1 MTLPRSKLTLV
12 RFQYAAP
19 FNNLTMKKSNNI
31 KITDNPNLL
40 AFCNKILIYNS
51 ILEDEMSRNMFFVS
65 LISSDNLVDEHS
77 CDETIDTA
85 EFILHNINLF
95 VLNEEIKQKTIDYL
109 KEAINIAERDKK
121 EFINK

>member
-1 MTLPRSKLTLV
+1 MSTRKITD
-12 RFQYAAP
+12 
-19 FNNLTMKKSNNI
+19 K

-40 AFCNKILIYNS
+40 AFCNKILLYNS
-51 ILEDEMSRNMFFVS
+51 ILEGEISRNMFFVS

-85 EFILHNINLF
+85 NFILHNINLF
-95 VLNEEIKQKTIDYL
+95 VLNDEVKEKTVGYL
-109 KEAINIAERDKK
+109 NDAIEIAERDKK

>member
-1 MTLPRSKLTLV
+1 
-12 RFQYAAP
+12 
-19 FNNLTMKKSNNI
+19 MKKSNNI

>member
-1 MTLPRSKLTLV
+1 MSTRKITD
-12 RFQYAAP
+12 
-19 FNNLTMKKSNNI
+19 K

-51 ILEDEMSRNMFFVS
+51 ILEDEMPRNMFFVS

>member
-1 MTLPRSKLTLV
+1 
-12 RFQYAAP
+12 
-19 FNNLTMKKSNNI
+19 MKKSNNI

-40 AFCNKILIYNS
+40 AFCNKILLYNS

-85 EFILHNINLF
+85 NFILHNINLF
-95 VLNEEIKQKTIDYL
+95 VLNDEVKEKTVGYL
-109 KEAINIAERDKK
+109 NDAIEIAERDKK

>member
-1 MTLPRSKLTLV
+1 M
-12 RFQYAAP
+12 
-19 FNNLTMKKSNNI
+19 
-31 KITDNPNLL
+31 
-40 AFCNKILIYNS
+40 IYNS

>member
-1 MTLPRSKLTLV
+1 ML
-12 RFQYAAP
+12 
-19 FNNLTMKKSNNI
+19 
-31 KITDNPNLL
+31 
-40 AFCNKILIYNS
+40 YNS
-51 ILEDEMSRNMFFVS
+51 ILEGEMSRNMFFVS

-77 CDETIDTA
+77 CDDTIDTA

>member
-1 MTLPRSKLTLV
+1 MSTYNGAKYIDKQLESIYHQKGLDDYVLKLII
-12 RFQYAAP
+12 R
-19 FNNLTMKKSNNI
+19 
-31 KITDNPNLL
+31 D
-40 AFCNKILIYNS
+40 
-51 ILEDEMSRNMFFVS
+51 DG
-65 LISSDNLVDEHS
+65 S
-77 CDETIDTA
+77 CDDTIDTA

>member
-1 MTLPRSKLTLV
+1 
-12 RFQYAAP
+12 
-19 FNNLTMKKSNNI
+19 MKKSNNI

-40 AFCNKILIYNS
+40 AFCNKILLYNS

-85 EFILHNINLF
+85 KFILNNINLF
-95 VLNEEIKQKTIDYL
+95 VLNDEVREKTVGYL
-109 KEAINIAERDKK
+109 NDAIEIAERDKK